1 MNTKEK
7 KYKKRSLALIL
18 AIALAIG
25 GGIGAGTYAF
35 FTSIS
40 KGNQNNINSGKLE
53 TTFENETI
61 DIGSGGSHVSLSN
74 LAPGNSINYNF
85 KVTNGT
91 STMDQKYKI
100 KLANNNVNQSG
111 DIVSNDLISAAI
123 YNITKTNGTTIE
135 TRVDLTYDEFKAYL
149 LNVRTLNYGSERDED
164 EYSIIMS
171 LPTTLGNAY
180 QESKGNFQ
188 LEVEST
194 QIEDKV
200 F

>member
-40 KGNQNNINSGKLE
+40 KGNQNNINAGKLE
-53 TTFENETI
+53 TTFEDETI
-61 DIGSGGSHVSLSN
+61 DIGSGGNHVSLTN

-100 KLANNNVNQSG
+100 KLVNNNVDESG
-111 DIVSNDLISAAI
+111 NIVSNDLISAAI
-123 YNITKTNGTTIE
+123 YNITKSNGTTIE
-135 TRVDLTYDEFKAYL
+135 TRVDLTYDELKAYL
-149 LNVRTLNYGSERDED
+149 LKVRTLSYSSKKDQD
-164 EYSIIMS
+164 QYSIIMS
-171 LPTTLGNAY
+171 LPTTLGNVY
-180 QESKGNFQ
+180 QEAKGDFQ

-194 QIEDKV
+194 QTEDTV

>member
-7 KYKKRSLALIL
+7 KCKKRSLALIL
-18 AIALAIG
+18 ALALAIG
-25 GGIGAGTYAF
+25 GGLGAGTYAF

-61 DIGSGGSHVSLSN
+61 DIGSGGNHVSLTN
-74 LAPGNSINYNF
+74 LAPGNSVNYTF

-91 STMDQKYKI
+91 STMNQKYKI
-100 KLANNNVNQSG
+100 KLINNNVNQSG
-111 DIVSNDLISAAI
+111 NIVSNDIISAAI

-149 LNVRTLNYGSERDED
+149 LKARTLNYGSEIDED
-164 EYSIIMS
+164 QYSITIS

-180 QESKGNFQ
+180 QEAKGDFQ
-188 LEVEST
+188 LVVEST
-194 QIEDKV
+194 QTEDTT